1 MFFEN
6 LITFG
11 KKITN
16 TFMPSVFS
24 EVPIFILSIV
34 IFFLILLFN
43 WAGFKFK
50 KWQLEKYPGMVP
62 EDLGSV
68 EGSML
73 GAMALLLGFT
83 FSIAISKFETRR
95 QITVDESNE
104 ISTALLR
111 CDMYPDS
118 VRNPLRADFKE
129 YIETRIAYYNVGSDE
144 EKINQ
149 QLKKAAE
156 ISDRIWK
163 RVALQAQNR
172 DNVAITAQMIPAVN
186 DMIDIVTTRD
196 ASRISRVPKL
206 VLFVLLGLV
215 LISSFVLGSDY
226 NGKKR
231 NKILIFSYALAMTLT
246 LDLITELDR
255 PREGLINLNAI
266 EQKMIGLRE
275 LVK

>member
-1 MFFEN
+1 MT
-6 LITFG
+6 I
-11 KKITN
+11 
-16 TFMPSVFS
+16 VFP
-24 EVPIFILSIV
+24 EIPIFLLSAI

-43 WAGFKFK
+43 WGGFKFK
-50 KWQLEKYPGMVP
+50 KWQLEKYPDRVSG
-62 EDLGSV
+62 DLGSV

-95 QITVDESNE
+95 QITVEEAND
-104 ISTALLR
+104 IGTAILR

-118 VRNPLRADFKE
+118 VRNPLRTDFKE
-129 YIETRIAYYNVGSDE
+129 YVETRIAYYTAGNDE
-144 EKINQ
+144 KKIKQ
-149 QLKKAAE
+149 ELVKAGK

-163 RVALQAQNR
+163 RVALQSQKPNTLA
-172 DNVAITAQMIPAVN
+172 VTAQMIPAVN
-186 DMIDIVTTRD
+186 AMIDIVTTRD
-196 ASRISRVPKL
+196 AGRVSRVPRL
-206 VLFVLLGLV
+206 VLWVLLALV

-231 NKILIFSYALAMTLT
+231 NRILIFSYALAMTIT
-246 LDLITELDR
+246 LNLITDLDR

-266 EQKMIGLRE
+266 EKKMTDLRE

>member
-1 MFFEN
+1 MTNVFFYIPIYF
-6 LITFG
+6 L
-11 KKITN
+11 
-16 TFMPSVFS
+16 SV
-24 EVPIFILSIV
+24 L

-43 WAGFKFK
+43 WFGFKFK
-50 KWQLEKYPGMVP
+50 KWHLEKYPGRVP
-62 EDLGSV
+62 EDLGAV

-83 FSIAISKFETRR
+83 FSIATSKFETRR
-95 QITVDESNE
+95 QITVNEANE
-104 ISTALLR
+104 IGTAILR

-129 YIETRIAYYNVGSDE
+129 YIETRIAYYAVGDDE
-144 EKINQ
+144 EKIKHE
-149 QLKKAAE
+149 LIKAGE

-163 RVALQAQNR
+163 RVAIQAQNP
-172 DNVAITAQMIPAVN
+172 NNLAITTQMIPAVN

-196 ASRISRVPKL
+196 ASRISRVPRL

-255 PREGLINLNAI
+255 PREGLINLNAV

>member
-1 MFFEN
+1 M
-6 LITFG
+6 
-11 KKITN
+11 TN
-16 TFMPSVFS
+16 VFPEIPIYFLSV
-24 EVPIFILSIV
+24 L

-50 KWQLEKYPGMVP
+50 KRQLEKYPGRVS
-62 EDLGSV
+62 ENLGSI

-95 QITVDESNE
+95 QITVEEAND
-104 ISTALLR
+104 IGTAILR

-129 YIETRIAYYNVGSDE
+129 YIETRIAYYEVGNDE
-144 EKINQ
+144 EKI
-149 QLKKAAE
+149 KEEIAKAGE
-156 ISDRIWK
+156 ISGRIWK

-172 DNVAITAQMIPAVN
+172 DNIAVTTQMIPAVN
-186 DMIDIVTTRD
+186 AMIDIVTTRD
-196 ASRISRVPKL
+196 AGRISRVPRL
-206 VLFVLLGLV
+206 VLFVLLALV

-231 NKILIFSYALAMTLT
+231 NRILIFSYALAMTLT

-255 PREGLINLNAI
+255 PREGLINLDAI
-266 EQKMIGLRE
+266 EKKMIDLRE

>member
-1 MFFEN
+1 MNAFTQ
-6 LITFG
+6 I
-11 KKITN
+11 
-16 TFMPSVFS
+16 
-24 EVPIFILSIV
+24 PIYILFTL

-43 WAGFKFK
+43 WLGFKFK
-50 KWQLEKYPGMVP
+50 KWQLEKYPGRVP

-95 QITVDESNE
+95 QITVDEANE
-104 ISTALLR
+104 ISTAILR

-129 YIETRIAYYNVGSDE
+129 YIETRIAYYTVGDDE
-144 EKINQ
+144 EKIKQ
-149 QLKKAAE
+149 ELVKAGE

-163 RVALQAQNR
+163 RAARHAQNP
-172 DNVAITAQMIPAVN
+172 NNIAITTQMIPALN

-196 ASRISRVPKL
+196 ASRISRVPRL
-206 VLFVLLGLV
+206 VLYVLLGLV

-231 NKILIFSYALAMTLT
+231 NRILIFSYALAMTLT
-246 LDLITELDR
+246 LNLISELDR

-266 EQKMIGLRE
+266 EQKMIDLRE

>member
-1 MFFEN
+1 M
-6 LITFG
+6 
-11 KKITN
+11 TN
-16 TFMPSVFS
+16 IFA
-24 EVPIFILSIV
+24 EIPIYFLSAI
-34 IFFLILLFN
+34 IFFLIMLFN
-43 WAGFKFK
+43 WLGFKFK
-50 KWQLEKYPGMVP
+50 KRQLEKYPGRVP
-62 EDLGSV
+62 ENLGSV

-111 CDMYPDS
+111 SDMYPDS

-129 YIETRIAYYNVGSDE
+129 YIETRITYYAVGDDE
-144 EKINQ
+144 KKIKQ
-149 QLKKAAE
+149 ELIKAGE

-163 RVALQAQNR
+163 RVAFQAQNP
-172 DNVAITAQMIPAVN
+172 NNIAITAQMIPAVN

-196 ASRISRVPKL
+196 AGRISRVPRL
-206 VLFVLLGLV
+206 VLLVLLGLV

-231 NKILIFSYALAMTLT
+231 NKILIFSYAIAMTLT

-255 PREGLINLNAI
+255 PREGLINLNAV
-266 EQKMIGLRE
+266 EQKMIDLRE
-275 LVK
+275 LAK

>member
-1 MFFEN
+1 MT
-6 LITFG
+6 IVH
-11 KKITN
+11 I
-16 TFMPSVFS
+16 
-24 EVPIFILSIV
+24 PIYLLSAI

-43 WAGFKFK
+43 WFGFKFK
-50 KWQLEKYPGMVP
+50 KWHLEKYPGRVP
-62 EDLGSV
+62 EDLGAV

-83 FSIAISKFETRR
+83 FSIATSKFETRR
-95 QITVDESNE
+95 QITVNEANE
-104 ISTALLR
+104 IGTAILR

-129 YIETRIAYYNVGSDE
+129 YVETRIAYYTVGNDE
-144 EKINQ
+144 EKIQ
-149 QLKKAAE
+149 EELVKSGE
-156 ISDRIWK
+156 ISGRIWK

-172 DNVAITAQMIPAVN
+172 DNIAVTAQMIPAVN

-196 ASRISRVPKL
+196 AGRISRVPRL

-231 NKILIFSYALAMTLT
+231 NKILIISYALAMTLT

-266 EQKMIGLRE
+266 EKKMTDLRE

>member
-1 MFFEN
+1 M
-6 LITFG
+6 
-11 KKITN
+11 TN
-16 TFMPSVFS
+16 VFP
-24 EVPIFILSIV
+24 EIPIYFLSAI

-43 WAGFKFK
+43 WAGYKFK
-50 KWQLEKYPGMVP
+50 KWQLEKYPGRVP
-62 EDLGSV
+62 ENLGSI

-95 QITVDESNE
+95 EITVEEAND
-104 ISTALLR
+104 ISTAILR

-129 YIETRIAYYNVGSDE
+129 YIETRIAYYSVGDDE
-144 EKINQ
+144 EKIKQ
-149 QLKKAAE
+149 ELVKAGE

-172 DNVAITAQMIPAVN
+172 ENIAVTAQMIPSVN
-186 DMIDIVTTRD
+186 TMIDIVTTRE
-196 ASRISRVPKL
+196 AGRISRVPRL

-231 NKILIFSYALAMTLT
+231 NRVLIFSYALAMTLT

-266 EQKMIGLRE
+266 EQKMVNLRE

>member
-1 MFFEN
+1 MTIFPE
-6 LITFG
+6 I
-11 KKITN
+11 
-16 TFMPSVFS
+16 
-24 EVPIFILSIV
+24 PIYFLSII

-43 WAGFKFK
+43 WAGYKFK
-50 KWQLEKYPGMVP
+50 KWHLEKYPGRVP
-62 EDLGSV
+62 EDLGSI

-95 QITVDESNE
+95 QITVDEAND
-104 ISTALLR
+104 IGTAILR

-129 YIETRIAYYNVGSDE
+129 YIEARIAYYAVGDNE
-144 EKINQ
+144 EKIKQ
-149 QLKKAAE
+149 EIAKASE
-156 ISDRIWK
+156 ISGRIWK
-163 RVALQAQNR
+163 RVAIQAQNR
-172 DNVAITAQMIPAVN
+172 ENIAVTAQMIPAVN
-186 DMIDIVTTRD
+186 AMIDIVTTRD
-196 ASRISRVPKL
+196 ASRISRVPRL
-206 VLFVLLGLV
+206 VLFVLLALV

-231 NKILIFSYALAMTLT
+231 NRILIFSYALAMTLT

-266 EQKMIGLRE
+266 EKKMTDLRE

>member
-1 MFFEN
+1 MT
-6 LITFG
+6 I
-11 KKITN
+11 
-16 TFMPSVFS
+16 VFP
-24 EVPIFILSIV
+24 EIPIYLLSAI

-43 WAGFKFK
+43 WGGFKFK
-50 KWQLEKYPGMVP
+50 KWQLEKYPDRVSG
-62 EDLGSV
+62 DLGSV

-95 QITVDESNE
+95 QITVEEAND
-104 ISTALLR
+104 IGTAILR

-118 VRNPLRADFKE
+118 VRNPLRTDFKE
-129 YIETRIAYYNVGSDE
+129 YVETRIAYYTAGNDE
-144 EKINQ
+144 KKIKQ
-149 QLKKAAE
+149 ELVKAGK

-163 RVALQAQNR
+163 RVALQSQKPNTLA
-172 DNVAITAQMIPAVN
+172 VTAQMIPAVN
-186 DMIDIVTTRD
+186 AMIDIVTTRD
-196 ASRISRVPKL
+196 AGRVSRVPRL
-206 VLFVLLGLV
+206 VLWVLLALV

-231 NKILIFSYALAMTLT
+231 NKILIFCYALAMTIT

-266 EQKMIGLRE
+266 EQKMIDLRE

>member
-1 MFFEN
+1 M
-6 LITFG
+6 
-11 KKITN
+11 TN
-16 TFMPSVFS
+16 NFS
-24 EVPIFILSIV
+24 EVSIYVLSVIIFT
-34 IFFLILLFN
+34 LILLFN
-43 WAGFKFK
+43 WLGFKSK
-50 KWQLEKYPGMVP
+50 KWQIEKYPGKVSS
-62 EDLGSV
+62 DLGSV

-83 FSIAISKFETRR
+83 FSIAISKFESRR
-95 QITVDESNE
+95 QITVDEANE

-129 YIETRIAYYNVGSDE
+129 YIETRIAYYAVGGDE
-144 EKINQ
+144 EKIRQ
-149 QLKKAAE
+149 ELEKAAV

-172 DNVAITAQMIPAVN
+172 ENVAITAQMIPAVN

-196 ASRISRVPKL
+196 ASRISRVPKPVLL
-206 VLFVLLGLV
+206 VLLALV
-215 LISSFVLGSDY
+215 LISAFILGSDY

-231 NKILIFSYALAMTLT
+231 NGILIFSYALAMTLT
-246 LDLITELDR
+246 LNLITELDR
-255 PREGLINLNAI
+255 PREGLINLDAI
-266 EQKMIGLRE
+266 EKKMTDLRE

>member
-1 MFFEN
+1 MT
-6 LITFG
+6 IVH
-11 KKITN
+11 I
-16 TFMPSVFS
+16 
-24 EVPIFILSIV
+24 PIYLLSAI

-43 WAGFKFK
+43 WFGFKFK
-50 KWQLEKYPGMVP
+50 KWHLEKYPGRVP
-62 EDLGSV
+62 EDLGAV

-73 GAMALLLGFT
+73 GVMALLLGFT

-95 QITVDESNE
+95 QITVDEANE
-104 ISTALLR
+104 IGTAILR

-129 YIETRIAYYNVGSDE
+129 YIETRIAYYAVGDDE
-144 EKINQ
+144 EKIKQEIKN
-149 QLKKAAE
+149 AAE
-156 ISDRIWK
+156 ISNRIWK

-196 ASRISRVPKL
+196 AGRLSRVPRL
-206 VLFVLLGLV
+206 VLMVLLGLV
-215 LISSFVLGSDY
+215 LISAFVLGSDY

-231 NKILIFSYALAMTLT
+231 NRILILGYAMAMTLT
-246 LDLITELDR
+246 LTLIVELDR
-255 PREGLINLNAI
+255 PREGLINLHAV
-266 EQKMIGLRE
+266 EQKMIDLRE

>member
-1 MFFEN
+1 MLN
-6 LITFG
+6 
-11 KKITN
+11 
-16 TFMPSVFS
+16 VFTQI
-24 EVPIFILSIV
+24 PIYILFV
-34 IFFLILLFN
+34 LIFFLILFFN
-43 WAGFKFK
+43 WLGFKFK
-50 KWQLEKYPGMVP
+50 KWQLEKYPGRVP

-95 QITVDESNE
+95 QITVDEANE
-104 ISTALLR
+104 IGTAILR

-129 YIETRIAYYNVGSDE
+129 YIETRIAYYAVGDDE
-144 EKINQ
+144 KKIKQ
-149 QLKKAAE
+149 ELIKASE

-163 RVALQAQNR
+163 RAALQAQNP
-172 DNVAITAQMIPAVN
+172 NNIAITAQMIPALN

-196 ASRISRVPKL
+196 ASRISRVPRL
-206 VLFVLLGLV
+206 VLYVLLGLV

-231 NKILIFSYALAMTLT
+231 NRILIFSYALAMTLT
-246 LDLITELDR
+246 LNLITELDR

-266 EQKMIGLRE
+266 EQKMIDLRE

>member
-1 MFFEN
+1 MT
-6 LITFG
+6 I
-11 KKITN
+11 
-16 TFMPSVFS
+16 VFP
-24 EVPIFILSIV
+24 EIPIYLLSAI

-43 WAGFKFK
+43 WGGFKFK
-50 KWQLEKYPGMVP
+50 KWQLEKYPERVSG
-62 EDLGSV
+62 DLGSV

-95 QITVDESNE
+95 QITVEEAND
-104 ISTALLR
+104 IGTAILR

-129 YIETRIAYYNVGSDE
+129 YIETRIAYYAAGNDE
-144 EKINQ
+144 EKIKQ
-149 QLKKAAE
+149 ELVKAGE
-156 ISDRIWK
+156 ISDKIWK
-163 RVALQAQNR
+163 RVALHSQKPNTLA
-172 DNVAITAQMIPAVN
+172 VTAQMIPAVN
-186 DMIDIVTTRD
+186 SMIDIVTTRD
-196 ASRISRVPKL
+196 AGRISRVPRL
-206 VLFVLLGLV
+206 VLWVLLALV

-255 PREGLINLNAI
+255 PREGLINLNAV
-266 EQKMIGLRE
+266 EQKMIDLRE

>member
-1 MFFEN
+1 VFPEIPIYF
-6 LITFG
+6 L
-11 KKITN
+11 
-16 TFMPSVFS
+16 SV
-24 EVPIFILSIV
+24 L

-43 WAGFKFK
+43 WGGFKFK
-50 KWQLEKYPGMVP
+50 KWQLEKYPGRIS
-62 EDLGSV
+62 ENLGSI

-95 QITVDESNE
+95 QITVEEAND
-104 ISTALLR
+104 IGTAILR

-129 YIETRIAYYNVGSDE
+129 YIETRIAYYEVGNDE
-144 EKINQ
+144 EKI
-149 QLKKAAE
+149 KEEIAKAGE

-172 DNVAITAQMIPAVN
+172 DNIAVTAQMIPALN

-196 ASRISRVPKL
+196 ASRISRVPRL
-206 VLFVLLGLV
+206 VLYVLLGLV

-231 NKILIFSYALAMTLT
+231 NRILIFSYALAMTLT
-246 LDLITELDR
+246 LNLITELDR

-266 EQKMIGLRE
+266 EQKMIDLRE

>member
-1 MFFEN
+1 MNDSFFY
-6 LITFG
+6 I
-11 KKITN
+11 
-16 TFMPSVFS
+16 
-24 EVPIFILSIV
+24 PIYILSV
-34 IFFLILLFN
+34 LIFFLILLFN
-43 WAGFKFK
+43 WAGYKFK
-50 KWQLEKYPGMVP
+50 KRQLEKYPGRVP
-62 EDLGSV
+62 ENLGSV

-95 QITVDESNE
+95 QITVDESND

-129 YIETRIAYYNVGSDE
+129 YIETRIAYYAVGDDE
-144 EKINQ
+144 KKIKQ
-149 QLKKAAE
+149 ELLKARE

-163 RVALQAQNR
+163 RVAFQAQNR
-172 DNVAITAQMIPAVN
+172 DNIAITAQMIPAVN
-186 DMIDIVTTRD
+186 AMIDIVTTRD
-196 ASRISRVPKL
+196 ASRISRVPRL

-231 NKILIFSYALAMTLT
+231 NRILIFSYALAMTLT

-255 PREGLINLNAI
+255 PRAGLINLHAI
-266 EQKMIGLRE
+266 EQKMIDLRE
-275 LVK
+275 LVQ

>member
-1 MFFEN
+1 M
-6 LITFG
+6 
-11 KKITN
+11 TN
-16 TFMPSVFS
+16 IFP
-24 EVPIFILSIV
+24 EIPIYLLSAI
-34 IFFLILLFN
+34 IFFLVLFFN

-50 KWQLEKYPGMVP
+50 KWQLEKYPGLVP

-95 QITVDESNE
+95 QITVEEAND
-104 ISTALLR
+104 IGTALLR

-129 YIETRIAYYNVGSDE
+129 YIETRIAYYAVGDDE
-144 EKINQ
+144 EKIKQ
-149 QLKKAAE
+149 ELVKAGG

-172 DNVAITAQMIPAVN
+172 ENIAITAQMVPAVN
-186 DMIDIVTTRD
+186 AMIDIVTTRD
-196 ASRISRVPKL
+196 TSRISRVPRL
-206 VLFVLLGLV
+206 VLFVLLALV

-231 NKILIFSYALAMTLT
+231 NKILIFCYALAMTLT

-266 EQKMIGLRE
+266 EQKMIDLRE

>member
-1 MFFEN
+1 MT
-6 LITFG
+6 IVH
-11 KKITN
+11 I
-16 TFMPSVFS
+16 
-24 EVPIFILSIV
+24 PIYILSAI

-43 WAGFKFK
+43 WFGFKFK
-50 KWQLEKYPGMVP
+50 KWHLEKYPGRVP
-62 EDLGSV
+62 EDLGAV

-83 FSIAISKFETRR
+83 FSIATSKFETRR
-95 QITVDESNE
+95 QITVEEAND
-104 ISTALLR
+104 IGTAILR

-129 YIETRIAYYNVGSDE
+129 YIETRITYYAVGDDE
-144 EKINQ
+144 EKIKQ
-149 QLKKAAE
+149 ELLKAGE

-163 RVALQAQNR
+163 RVAFQAQNP
-172 DNVAITAQMIPAVN
+172 NNIAITAQMIPAVN
-186 DMIDIVTTRD
+186 AMIDIVTTRD
-196 ASRISRVPKL
+196 AGRLSRVPRL
-206 VLFVLLGLV
+206 VLLVLLALV

-231 NKILIFSYALAMTLT
+231 NRILIFSYALAMTLT

-255 PREGLINLNAI
+255 PREGLINLNAV
-266 EQKMIGLRE
+266 EQKMIDLRE

>member
-1 MFFEN
+1 M
-6 LITFG
+6 
-11 KKITN
+11 TN
-16 TFMPSVFS
+16 VFPEIPIYLLSV
-24 EVPIFILSIV
+24 I
-34 IFFLILLFN
+34 IFFLIILFN
-43 WAGFKFK
+43 WGGFKFK
-50 KWQLEKYPGMVP
+50 KWQLEKYPGRVP

-95 QITVDESNE
+95 QITVDEANE
-104 ISTALLR
+104 IGTAILR

-129 YIETRIAYYNVGSDE
+129 YIETRIAYYNVGNDE
-144 EKINQ
+144 EKIKQ
-149 QLKKAAE
+149 ELKKAGE
-156 ISDRIWK
+156 ISGRIWK
-163 RVALQAQNR
+163 RVALQAQNPS
-172 DNVAITAQMIPAVN
+172 NIAKTAQMIPAVN

-196 ASRISRVPKL
+196 ASRISRVPRL
-206 VLFVLLGLV
+206 VLFVLLALV

-231 NKILIFSYALAMTLT
+231 NKILILSYALAMTLT

-266 EQKMIGLRE
+266 EHKMTDLRE

>member
-1 MFFEN
+1 MTNVFFY
-6 LITFG
+6 I
-11 KKITN
+11 
-16 TFMPSVFS
+16 
-24 EVPIFILSIV
+24 PIYILSII

-43 WAGFKFK
+43 WFGFKFK
-50 KWQLEKYPGMVP
+50 KWHLEKYPGRVP
-62 EDLGSV
+62 EDLGAV

-83 FSIAISKFETRR
+83 FSIATSKFETRR
-95 QITVDESNE
+95 QITVNEANE
-104 ISTALLR
+104 IGTAILR

-129 YIETRIAYYNVGSDE
+129 YIEARIAYYAVGDDE
-144 EKINQ
+144 EKIKQ
-149 QLKKAAE
+149 ELIKAGE

-163 RVALQAQNR
+163 RVAHQAQNP
-172 DNVAITAQMIPAVN
+172 NNLAITTQMIPAVN

-196 ASRISRVPKL
+196 AGRISRVPRL

-255 PREGLINLNAI
+255 PREGLINLNAV
-266 EQKMIGLRE
+266 EQKMIDLRG

>member
-1 MFFEN
+1 MTDDFFHIPIYLLSV
-6 LITFG
+6 LIF
-11 KKITN
+11 
-16 TFMPSVFS
+16 
-24 EVPIFILSIV
+24 L
-34 IFFLILLFN
+34 LILLFN

-50 KWQLEKYPGMVP
+50 KWQLEKYPDRVS
-62 EDLGSV
+62 ENLGSV

-95 QITVDESNE
+95 QITIDEAND
-104 ISTALLR
+104 IGTTIFR

-129 YIETRIAYYNVGSDE
+129 YIETRITYYTVGNNE
-144 EKINQ
+144 EKIKQ
-149 QLKKAAE
+149 ELVKAGE
-156 ISDRIWK
+156 ISGRIWK
-163 RVALQAQNR
+163 RVARQAQNR
-172 DNVAITAQMIPAVN
+172 DNIAVTAQMIPAVN
-186 DMIDIVTTRD
+186 AMIDIVTTRD
-196 ASRISRVPKL
+196 ASRISKVPRL
-206 VLFVLLGLV
+206 VLFVLLALV

-231 NKILIFSYALAMTLT
+231 NKILIFSYALAMTIT

-255 PREGLINLNAI
+255 PREGLINLDAI
-266 EQKMIGLRE
+266 EQKMVDLRE